1 MTGFQ
6 YARDEEGQEYPP
18 ANDFYRR
25 SNTHDPDQDRFEDL
39 YRADFIHVISRV
51 ARRKLRRHHLDPYQC
66 AAFRCSVVRH
76 NTGEEESNP
85 TLELAM
91 EYAGALGTIVFDES
105 CRLRDLMEAQVG
117 RNQYATDVELERL
130 DGEADHAAERI
141 SGLEDRLADTERSL
155 DALLELGREQ
165 TETSTRAAQGLGQL
179 ATCVLAQQNKIRAME
194 ERMDAMREMIL
205 GLEHTAANPIVVDEE
220 ETVVEVG
227 SSSGEELEV
236 EENEVAIPIPVPG
249 RLVPI
254 EEEIQVLPDELVG
267 TQVAFELA
275 EEDRPPSY
283 E

>member
-1 MTGFQ
+1 M
-6 YARDEEGQEYPP
+6 
-18 ANDFYRR
+18 
-25 SNTHDPDQDRFEDL
+25 
-39 YRADFIHVISRV
+39 

-66 AAFRCSVVRH
+66 AAFRRGVVRH

-105 CRLRDLMEAQVG
+105 CRLRDLTEAQVG

-141 SGLEDRLADTERSL
+141 GGLEDRMAEVERGTQ
-155 DALLELGREQ
+155 ALLELCQEQ
-165 TETSTRAAQGLGQL
+165 TEANTRSAHGLGQL
-179 ATCVLAQQNKIRAME
+179 ATCVLAQQHKIRAME

-205 GLEHTAANPIVVDEE
+205 ALEHSAVNPIVVDEE
-220 ETVVEVG
+220 ETVVAVE

-236 EENEVAIPIPVPG
+236 EENEVAVPIPVPG

-254 EEEIQVLPDELVG
+254 EEEVQVLPDELVG
-267 TQVAFELA
+267 SRIAFELA
-275 EEDRPPSY
+275 EEDQPPLY